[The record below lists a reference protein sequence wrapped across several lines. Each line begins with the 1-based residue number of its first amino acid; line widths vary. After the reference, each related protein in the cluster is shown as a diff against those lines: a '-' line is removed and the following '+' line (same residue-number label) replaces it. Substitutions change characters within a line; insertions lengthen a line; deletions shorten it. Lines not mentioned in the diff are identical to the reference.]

1 VENRPFTFRLE
12 RVRAVRERLEDQA
25 KENLAAS
32 LSQRL
37 RGEAMLRAA
46 TDELAAARE
55 KRVETLTGGVAN
67 GTDLVAAQADLE
79 HAQRTREARALEL
92 DRRETEVAARRQALA
107 AAARERQVLERLK
120 ERRRDDHA
128 RESERLA
135 GVANDELAIGVHRRA
150 QGAAA

>member
-1 VENRPFTFRLE
+1 VETRPFTFRLE

-25 KENLAAS
+25 KEDLATS

-46 TDELAAARE
+46 TDELTAARE
-55 KRVETLTGGVAN
+55 TRVETLTGGVAN
-67 GTDLVAAQADLE
+67 GTDLVAAQAYLE

-120 ERRRDDHA
+120 ERRREDHV
-128 RESERLA
+128 RESERRA
-135 GVANDELAIGVHRRA
+135 GAAIDELALGVHRRA
-150 QGAAA
+150 QGTAA